1 MEAASSQKLTAAL
14 AKGGAEDREH
24 SYATIE
30 GAVRS
35 AASSS
40 SNEQAISLSVACV
53 GPLIESVLCAPASR
67 IGEAEYLRASVLL
80 YDMCKLDT
88 PMVSAETLRKD
99 ADGVIPMIK
108 ILTTPGTVLSVSLA
122 KDPNEWT
129 RSDAILAAVSA
140 GWMPMWALGGTA
152 VFTAAGIDEMEILDR
167 FSTTAPYFG
176 EQPQPADRYVPLA
189 LLLLDLVRSEVDSQ
203 PEGVIAGA
211 GQCMCW
217 MLMSRPPMAKAL
229 WKAGFLEIFE
239 ATMWKYSPM
248 EMVGRQNLIPSGLLF
263 VLKDLVEG
271 AQVAGIEVIQ
281 PLLDSG
287 AVDIAISVL
296 TAYKMLGKP
305 EAASVA
311 AIQWGALFVLE
322 VLVSS
327 AEAEP
332 VVAKLRSAGVESFRY
347 LLDHPLVLLGLLG
360 QETGVFA
367 TTIAALVW
375 GRDDDGGGLIF
386 QQQDIDQILQ
396 LKDHRGDKAGLWP
409 MKADHGKTILNL
421 AVSDMNKELL
431 LKCKGF
437 IPLLVDSLLLDP
449 EHPRMENTT
458 MMGTTDWERVKAPVQ
473 RDFTEAIAQLAMFPP
488 GREAL
493 LQDSTVAEALQQ
505 VAVVGWTTESQA
517 FAQSALLALSG
528 RQPDATQTIH
538 DHAQPHLMV
547 SCECRSLFSA
557 SCGANQVV
565 HFTPEL
571 LCYSPVLWP
580 RNSTAL
586 KMLQTNGMCRMW

>member
-1 MEAASSQKLTAAL
+1 MEASSQKLTDAL
-14 AKGGAEDREH
+14 ATGGAEDREH

-35 AASSS
+35 ALSSS
-40 SNEQAISLSVACV
+40 ICNEQAIALSVACV
-53 GPLIESVLCAPASR
+53 GPLIGSVLCAPASR

-88 PMVSAETLRKD
+88 LMVSAETLRKD
-99 ADGVIPMIK
+99 ADGVIPMLK
-108 ILTTPGTVLSVSLA
+108 ILTAPGTVLSVSLA

-129 RSDAILAAVSA
+129 RSDALLAAVSAA

-152 VFTAAGIDEMEILDR
+152 VFTAAGMGDMELLGA
-167 FSTTAPYFG
+167 FMTTVPYFG

-189 LLLLDLVRSEVDSQ
+189 LLLLDLVRFEVDSQ

-217 MLMSRPPMAKAL
+217 MLMSRPLMAKAL
-229 WKAGFLEIFE
+229 WKAGFLGIFE
-239 ATMWKYSPM
+239 ATMRKYNPM
-248 EMVGRQNLIPSGLLF
+248 EMVGRQNLIPSGILF

-271 AQVAGIEVIQ
+271 AQAAGIEVIQ

-296 TAYKMLGKP
+296 TAFKMLGKP

-327 AEAEP
+327 VEAEP
-332 VVAKLRSAGVESFRY
+332 VVAKLRSNGVESFRY
-347 LLDHPLVLLGLLG
+347 LLDHPLVLVEVLG
-360 QETGVFA
+360 QETGVSA

-386 QQQDIDQILQ
+386 QKQDIDQILQ
-396 LKDHRGDKAGLWP
+396 LKDHRGDAAGLWP
-409 MKADHGKTILNL
+409 MKVDHGKTILNL
-421 AVSDMNKELL
+421 CVSDLNKDLL
-431 LKCKGF
+431 LKCSGF

-458 MMGTTDWERVKAPVQ
+458 MSGVTDWERVKAPVQ

-493 LQDSTVAEALQQ
+493 LQDSAVAEALQQ

-528 RQPDATQTIH
+528 RQPDATQTTH

-547 SCECRSLFSA
+547 SCECRSFFSV

-565 HFTPEL
+565 H
-571 LCYSPVLWP
+571 
-580 RNSTAL
+580 ST
-586 KMLQTNGMCRMW
+586 